1 MVGDFFFLLFNYRK
15 SWNKFGRIS
24 SKLLFL
30 LSKKKKLWSY
40 SICQFQAQEKEGEA
54 GFVRVLCDN
63 GSWLS
68 LLRPAPSESAKNAS
82 VYFEGIMHFIL
93 WRVISIPYLI
103 FGFVQLK
110 FSVTRSKSAVF
121 ARFMDSRDKIFLY
134 IWFYLGISL
143 QWKGRC
149 QPSL

>member
-1 MVGDFFFLLFNYRK
+1 MVGDFFLLFNYRK

-30 LSKKKKLWSY
+30 LSKKKLWSY

>member
-30 LSKKKKLWSY
+30 LSKKKLWSY